1 MFLSLP
7 PTTPQAFPSRTND
20 PTSAAAASSPESDLR
35 LAALETLVNSVRAE
49 PYNWSAWLK
58 IAECLDGPEEVS
70 ARARSSNRI
79 RPSAASTDLDSRGVA
94 PLSQLEATMP
104 FLPSCYPLL
113 FFYVHCSL
121 EIHAA
126 NDVLLDI
133 VDELEQVFGRE
144 CAPVTG
150 MRALVHYHMR
160 GMAFDPHS
168 QRQQEPYRPSF
179 LSG

>member
-1 MFLSLP
+1 
-7 PTTPQAFPSRTND
+7 
-20 PTSAAAASSPESDLR
+20 
-35 LAALETLVNSVRAE
+35 
-49 PYNWSAWLK
+49 
-58 IAECLDGPEEVS
+58 
-70 ARARSSNRI
+70 
-79 RPSAASTDLDSRGVA
+79 
-94 PLSQLEATMP
+94 MP

-160 GMAFDPHS
+160 GMAFDLTFS
-168 QRQQEPYRPSF
+168 ASKNRTLRF
-179 LSG
+179 SGQGN